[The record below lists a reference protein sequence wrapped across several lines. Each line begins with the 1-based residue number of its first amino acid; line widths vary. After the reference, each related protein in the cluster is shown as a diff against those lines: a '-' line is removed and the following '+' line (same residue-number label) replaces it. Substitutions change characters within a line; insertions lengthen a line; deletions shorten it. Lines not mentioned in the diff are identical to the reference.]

1 MLAPYTH
8 LRTTVT
14 GNDMSNWTDLQ
25 FVDSG
30 IQVNREYCPDIT
42 IIVVSHF

>member
-8 LRTTVT
+8 VRTTVT
-14 GNDMSNWTDLQ
+14 GNDFVMSNWTDLQ

-30 IQVNREYCPDIT
+30 I
-42 IIVVSHF
+42 